1 MLPAWSS
8 VLIRWALTVKVV
20 MDVGVPDESL
30 QLQRRNALASINGF
44 VAGVLITE
52 IQR

>member
-1 MLPAWSS
+1 M
-8 VLIRWALTVKVV
+8 VVGVDQMGVTIKVV
-20 MDVGVPDESL
+20 MDVGVADEPL
-30 QLQRRNALASINGF
+30 QLQRRNGIASINGF